1 VALDA
6 ELSIAL
12 TAGGRSG
19 GIGPVSGT
27 KDVGLDLNEVAMDAR
42 ATLRERLAELV
53 YFTATE
59 RGITGPT
66 NWEVPAVIAWL
77 DRHHDWWCNHS
88 TQSAITWHN
97 TLANRVT
104 AARSAAYPS
113 GARRMPT
120 GLPCEEHTTNDDGQ
134 RVPCPGKLTTIAN
147 PGSNQYAD
155 LVCRA
160 DPTHRIA
167 PAEWQ
172 KSAFKTRL
180 KKPLNADA
188 VRALAG
194 RITA

>member
-12 TAGGRSG
+12 TAGGRAG
-19 GIGPVSGT
+19 GTGPVSGT

-88 TQSAITWHN
+88 AQSAITWHN

-104 AARSAAYPS
+104 ARSAAYPS
-113 GARRMPT
+113 GARRMLT
-120 GLPCEEHTTNDDGQ
+120 GLPCEEHHQRRRSTHPMPGEAHHHREPGQ
-134 RVPCPGKLTTIAN
+134 QPVRRPRVHRRPN
-147 PGSNQYAD
+147 PPH
-155 LVCRA
+155 RA
-160 DPTHRIA
+160 RGVAEVSVQNASEEA
-167 PAEWQ
+167 P
-172 KSAFKTRL
+172 
-180 KKPLNADA
+180 
-188 VRALAG
+188 
-194 RITA
+194 